1 MSEMIGKGA
10 NTALRG
16 GQVRISAAPA
26 GIDLTVLC
34 LRENGKVGS
43 DADFVFYNQPVSPD
57 SSVRLVAGEITI
69 DLAAAS
75 GGTHRMVV
83 AASVDTGTFGTIP
96 LTVRITEA
104 GAGDYELPITGL
116 TSETT
121 VLLAEVYRR
130 AGGWKLRN
138 IGQGYATGLAGLATD
153 FGITVDDEP
162 TPPPPPPPA
171 PGTSTPPPAEGYP
184 AQPAAGHHAPAYP
197 PPVSA
202 AYPPSPAP
210 GYPPPNAPGYS
221 PAPVG
226 HPPAAP
232 GNPPIGPAATPGH
245 PAAPAAPGS
254 PPPGFVAAPGHTPA
268 DSAGIGQSQSPP
280 PGVNFSKGAVTLT
293 KGAGPVLLEKAPLV
307 RLRVAWASGADYEA
321 YALVV
326 LSDGKVVHVSTFPAA
341 GIPAAPQY
349 GDLVRHLGDRGRGD
363 VQRGGGQTEE
373 IIEVRL
379 APEIVAVVPVAY
391 SAINNGTGSFHKY
404 RVTLSIESGADSVRI
419 PADQAKKSSWIFTC
433 VPGIVYNRPE
443 GVLIERL
450 ELYSRRFSEH
460 RPAVTLQPDGQVEV
474 RMDKGPVNQFKADHT

>member
-1 MSEMIGKGA
+1 MPEMIGKGA

-16 GQVRISAAPA
+16 GQVRISAAPP

-57 SSVRLVAGEITI
+57 SAVRLAGGEITI
-69 DLAAAS
+69 DLTAVIGDA
-75 GGTHRMVV
+75 HRMVV

-153 FGITVDDEP
+153 FGITVDDAP
-162 TPPPPPPPA
+162 TPPSDTPPA
-171 PGTSTPPPAEGYP
+171 PTTSTLPPAQGYP
-184 AQPAAGHHAPAYP
+184 APPSAGHH
-197 PPVSA
+197 
-202 AYPPSPAP
+202 AP
-210 GYPPPNAPGYS
+210 GYPPPVPPAYPPPTAPGYS
-221 PAPVG
+221 PPNAPG
-226 HPPAAP
+226 YPPAP
-232 GNPPIGPAATPGH
+232 DGRPAA
-245 PAAPAAPGS
+245 GS
-254 PPPGFVAAPGHTPA
+254 PPAGFAAPPVASG
-268 DSAGIGQSQSPP
+268 SAGIGHSQSPP

-326 LSDGKVVHVSTFPAA
+326 LSDGKVVHVATFPAA

-404 RVTLSIESGADSVRI
+404 RVTLSIESGADSVSI

-460 RPAVTLQPDGQVEV
+460 RPAVTLRPDGQVEV
-474 RMDKGPVNQFKADHT
+474 RMDKGPVNQFKADRT